1 MKFYFFSSKQ
11 TIQRFLSLFILG
23 LIIGSS
29 FTVFLIGYQIDQ
41 LSLENDSLKHK
52 LETSEE
58 EIKELNESLI
68 NRKYVVTSIEPIISL
83 ANEDL
88 TSYDKESYSLE
99 IAKII
104 KEYLS
109 SLIGKEIEDIDHSLV
124 PEVLE
129 NRMVRVEDKSF
140 VLDVTTII
148 FSQKVLVY
156 VVVNDYIMN

>member
-1 MKFYFFSSKQ
+1 MKFYFFSNKQ
-11 TIQRFLSLFILG
+11 NILRLISLFILG

-29 FTVFLIGYQIDQ
+29 FTVFLIGYQVDE
-41 LSLENDSLKHK
+41 LSLENESLKHK
-52 LETSEE
+52 LETCESEIE
-58 EIKELNESLI
+58 ELNESLK
-68 NRKYVVTSIEPIISL
+68 NRKYVVTSIEPIITF
-83 ANEDL
+83 ANDDL

-99 IAKII
+99 VAKII

-109 SLIGKEIEDIDHSLV
+109 SLTGKEIENIDHSLV

-129 NRMVRVEDKSF
+129 NRIVSVDEKNF

-156 VVVNDYIMN
+156 VVVNDYKVN